1 MTSKRPV
8 LFLVFFKGGRD
19 LSRALVVGEKKNRTE
34 DMPTFPCLG
43 GNKKEKN
50 LTRAGVC
57 ATHPETTTEE
67 RTWTPTPFVAAAVV
81 EESGVDRSLD
91 RSRERTSTSRA
102 FCVCVLNLS
111 PYRRIKSIFFI
122 YRKKKRAAERKKR
135 ELKFPNLKKER
146 KTKNN

>member
-1 MTSKRPV
+1 
-8 LFLVFFKGGRD
+8 
-19 LSRALVVGEKKNRTE
+19 
-34 DMPTFPCLG
+34 MPTFPCLG

-67 RTWTPTPFVAAAVV
+67 RTRTPTPFVAAAVV

-91 RSRERTSTSRA
+91 RSRESARRRREL
-102 FCVCVLNLS
+102 FLCVGLNLS

-146 KTKNN
+146 KTKTIETLN

>member
-1 MTSKRPV
+1 M

-19 LSRALVVGEKKNRTE
+19 LSRALVVGEKKNLTE

-67 RTWTPTPFVAAAVV
+67 RTWTPTAFVAAAVV

-91 RSRERTSTSRA
+91 RSRESARRRREL
-102 FCVCVLNLS
+102 FLCVGLNLS

-122 YRKKKRAAERKKR
+122 SKKKESGEKKKGKKLPKP
-135 ELKFPNLKKER
+135 EKKKE
-146 KTKNN
+146 KEKPTETLN

>member
-1 MTSKRPV
+1 M

-67 RTWTPTPFVAAAVV
+67 RTRTPTPFVAAAVV

-91 RSRERTSTSRA
+91 RSRESARRRREL
-102 FCVCVLNLS
+102 FLCVGLNLS

-146 KTKNN
+146 KTKTIETLN

>member
-1 MTSKRPV
+1 M

-91 RSRERTSTSRA
+91 RSRESARRRREL
-102 FCVCVLNLS
+102 FLCVGLNLS

-122 YRKKKRAAERKKR
+122 SKIKESGREKKRV
-135 ELKFPNLKKER
+135 KFPNLKKR
-146 KTKNN
+146 KKNKNN

>member
-1 MTSKRPV
+1 
-8 LFLVFFKGGRD
+8 
-19 LSRALVVGEKKNRTE
+19 
-34 DMPTFPCLG
+34 MPTFPCLG
-43 GNKKEKN
+43 GNKKKREKN
-50 LTRAGVC
+50 ERNLTLRGRFC
-57 ATHPETTTEE
+57 DLPETTLTEE
-67 RTWTPTPFVAAAVV
+67 RTWTPTAFVAAAVV

>member
-1 MTSKRPV
+1 
-8 LFLVFFKGGRD
+8 
-19 LSRALVVGEKKNRTE
+19 
-34 DMPTFPCLG
+34 MPTFPCLG

-91 RSRERTSTSRA
+91 RSRESARRRREL
-102 FCVCVLNLS
+102 FLCVGLNLS

-122 YRKKKRAAERKKR
+122 SKIKESGREKKRV
-135 ELKFPNLKKER
+135 KFPNLKKR
-146 KTKNN
+146 KKKKNN